1 MEIVAKQDALSAIKE
16 SLDAVA
22 KVKDSVVSS
31 QVRLRKNITTLS
43 VDGIRENPLL
53 TRYINALDAEE
64 DKYTDSLEKEAELQA
79 AKKTADAEITA
90 VYQAF
95 KASLAA
101 RFFALL

>member
-1 MEIVAKQDALSAIKE
+1 MLI
-16 SLDAVA
+16 
-22 KVKDSVVSS
+22 
-31 QVRLRKNITTLS
+31 
-43 VDGIRENPLL
+43 
-53 TRYINALDAEE
+53 EE

-101 RFFALL
+101 RFFAL